1 MPYTSQYNPPEN
13 IQGTNFLTLSRQ
25 VTYLAQLFS
34 SLENGSS
41 IIANPN
47 FNITGNLPMDS
58 PKMRSCWIDFPLSAD
73 QYSNLKLKWRRRQ
86 NLYEIQNPH
95 PALRIRNFCTFGGD
109 DYQIISLEIRGDIDD
124 YHNALEVMDKWIVD
138 TLGE

>member
-1 MPYTSQYNPPEN
+1 
-13 IQGTNFLTLSRQ
+13 
-25 VTYLAQLFS
+25 
-34 SLENGSS
+34 
-41 IIANPN
+41 
-47 FNITGNLPMDS
+47 MDS